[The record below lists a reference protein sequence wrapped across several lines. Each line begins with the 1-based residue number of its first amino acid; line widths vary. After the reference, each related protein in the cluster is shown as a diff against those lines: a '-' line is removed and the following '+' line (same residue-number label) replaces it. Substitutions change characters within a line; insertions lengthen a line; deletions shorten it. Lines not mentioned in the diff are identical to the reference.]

1 MSNLNSL
8 TGQNVSPSSTSQ
20 IRDVTPN
27 KLDQPVVQNVNS
39 KRQDPVSAA
48 KGGSESS
55 VQPANNEI
63 LQRLSSVNL
72 AITIDEVA
80 DMPVIKIFDA
90 CSSMHAKALAEE
102 QRVHNGQPGNCGHL
116 KVKTF
121 FRCAECTDTH
131 LKQ

>member
-1 MSNLNSL
+1 MSNFNSL

-20 IRDVTPN
+20 IRDVTTN
-27 KLDQPVVQNVNS
+27 KLGQPVVQNVNS

-90 CSSMHAKALAEE
+90 DSGDQIVQVPAEHSLHISRSIKAA
-102 QRVHNGQPGNCGHL
+102 VGSIFDS
-116 KVKTF
+116 T
-121 FRCAECTDTH
+121 A
-131 LKQ
+131 

>member
-90 CSSMHAKALAEE
+90 DSGDQIVQVPAEHSLHISRSIKAA
-102 QRVHNGQPGNCGHL
+102 VGSIFDS
-116 KVKTF
+116 T
-121 FRCAECTDTH
+121 A
-131 LKQ
+131 

>member
-1 MSNLNSL
+1 MRNFNSL

-27 KLDQPVVQNVNS
+27 TLGPPVVQNVNS

-90 CSSMHAKALAEE
+90 DSGDQIVQVPAEHSLHISRSIKAA
-102 QRVHNGQPGNCGHL
+102 VGSIFDS
-116 KVKTF
+116 T
-121 FRCAECTDTH
+121 A
-131 LKQ
+131 